1 MGTHRA
7 VWAEG
12 YLGEITNILNV
23 QELANRYILI
33 PICIWQSISFYPNQN
48 NFHLTA
54 FHEEDQVTHIMF
66 CLMAQSMA
74 AWTRIT
80 HSSHFM
86 TDLFIGG

>member
-23 QELANRYILI
+23 QERANRYILI
-33 PICIWQSISFYPNQN
+33 
-48 NFHLTA
+48 A
-54 FHEEDQVTHIMF
+54 FHEEDQVTHIVF
-66 CLMAQSMA
+66 CLMAESMA